1 MPTPPA
7 TPTSTHTAVP
17 IGGPRERYRRAARR
31 PHAVAREHAPDYTID
46 AAPVPGHTDGGDL
59 RLAIRHAAAAVERVR
74 VLAADRAV
82 TGNGELA
89 GLLELLATADT
100 CQAAVV
106 ELVDRIEAGS
116 LAERRAGLPLEG
128 LLALQSKATFGD
140 RRFLHTVRD
149 VLACMPNVR
158 AAFHA
163 GALGWGQVRAIVC
176 EAGPLTVALRAELDQ
191 RFADLD
197 EIRRLQADEL
207 VDHMRVA
214 AGRLREDL
222 EQARSV
228 RRVER
233 RYLHVQPDLEGG
245 VRGSFAF
252 PATDGALLREAL
264 EAAAAPPTGDRDV
277 TRDALDPDPADDTCS
292 DAGSAR
298 GDTDESS
305 AIGNPD
311 ATNGDGDVSDPLGEG
326 FDRPRG
332 RQLADA
338 FVKLAEVFLSGHRAD
353 GTMVRARPSMVVVT
367 DIQSLVGDSEA
378 ARRARLLW
386 RLPGAPPALTP
397 LALRRL
403 ADDCRLQFVLTDGHE
418 VLGISA
424 PTASI
429 PARLRQAVLARD
441 QGCRFPGCRMPA
453 AWTDLHN
460 VIPREHGGHTVV
472 HNLVAVCRRH
482 HTAVTEGRW
491 QLDMTRDGTVTVR
504 RGRRRATSDPPLRR
518 HPLTA

>member
-7 TPTSTHTAVP
+7 TSPSTCTAVP
-17 IGGPRERYRRAARR
+17 ATTSRAGYRATLRR
-31 PHAVAREHAPDYTID
+31 HHSVAREHAPDYTTD
-46 AAPVPGHTDGGDL
+46 AAPVPGHTDGDGGDL

-82 TGNGELA
+82 SGNGELA

-116 LAERRAGLPLEG
+116 LSERRAGLPLEG

-207 VDHMRVA
+207 VDHVRVA

-245 VRGSFAF
+245 VRGFAF
-252 PATDGALLREAL
+252 PATDGALIREAL

-277 TRDALDPDPADDTCS
+277 TRDALDPMPDDATDGAASGS
-292 DAGSAR
+292 DRAASR
-298 GDTDESS
+298 D
-305 AIGNPD
+305 GNAPD
-311 ATNGDGDVSDPLGEG
+311 AATGDGDVSDPLGEG

-353 GTMVRARPSMVVVT
+353 GTMVRARPSMTVVT
-367 DIQSLVGDSEA
+367 DIHALVGDTEQ

-403 ADDCRLQFVLTDGHE
+403 ADDCRMQFVLTDGHE

-453 AWTDLHN
+453 AWTDLHH

-472 HNLVAVCRRH
+472 HNLVALCRRH

-491 QLDMTRDGTVTVR
+491 QLDMTADGTVTVK

>member
-1 MPTPPA
+1 M
-7 TPTSTHTAVP
+7 
-17 IGGPRERYRRAARR
+17 
-31 PHAVAREHAPDYTID
+31 
-46 AAPVPGHTDGGDL
+46 
-59 RLAIRHAAAAVERVR
+59 AIRHAAAAVERVR

-116 LAERRAGLPLEG
+116 LSERRAGLPLEG

-149 VLACMPNVR
+149 VLACMPNVK

-163 GALGWGQVRAIVC
+163 GALGWGQVRAVVC

-197 EIRRLQADEL
+197 ELERLQADDL

-214 AGRLREDL
+214 ASRLREDL

-233 RYLHVQPDLEGG
+233 RYLHVQPDFEGG

-252 PATDGALLREAL
+252 PATDGALIREAL
-264 EAAAAPPTGDRDV
+264 EAAAGPPTGDRDV
-277 TRDALDPDPADDTCS
+277 TRDALDPVTDDATDAASRSGGTDGSCAGRPGEARPAGGTAETEADHH
-292 DAGSAR
+292 ASASGR
-298 GDTDESS
+298 
-305 AIGNPD
+305 AD

-338 FVKLAEVFLSGHRAD
+338 FVKLAEVFLSGRRAD
-353 GTMVRARPSMVVVT
+353 GTMVRARPSMMVVT

-424 PTASI
+424 PTTSI

-453 AWTDLHN
+453 AWTDLHH

-472 HNLVAVCRRH
+472 HNLVALCRRH

-491 QLDMTRDGTVTVR
+491 QLDMTADGTVTVR

-518 HPLTA
+518 QPVTA

>member
-7 TPTSTHTAVP
+7 TPPSTVSAVP
-17 IGGPRERYRRAARR
+17 ATAPRAGYR
-31 PHAVAREHAPDYTID
+31 AVRLHHNGAREHAPDYTTD

-59 RLAIRHAAAAVERVR
+59 RLAIRHAAAAMERVR

-82 TGNGELA
+82 SGNGELA

-106 ELVDRIEAGS
+106 ELVDRIEDGS

-149 VLACMPNVR
+149 VLACMPNVK

-197 EIRRLQADEL
+197 ELERLQADEL
-207 VDHMRVA
+207 VDHVRVA

-252 PATDGALLREAL
+252 PATEGALLREAL

-277 TRDALDPDPADDTCS
+277 TRDALDPDPDTVDD
-292 DAGSAR
+292 DG
-298 GDTDESS
+298 
-305 AIGNPD
+305 PD
-311 ATNGDGDVSDPLGEG
+311 VLGEG

-338 FVKLAEVFLSGHRAD
+338 FVKLAEVFLSGHRTD

-367 DIQSLVGDSEA
+367 DIQSLVGDSEQ

-403 ADDCRLQFVLTDGHE
+403 TDDCRMQFVLTDGHE

-424 PTASI
+424 PTTSI

-453 AWTDLHN
+453 AWTDLHH
-460 VIPREHGGHTVV
+460 VIPREHGGHTVL
-472 HNLVAVCRRH
+472 HNLVALCRRH

-491 QLDMTRDGTVTVR
+491 QLDMTVDGTVTVK
-504 RGRRRATSDPPLRR
+504 RGLRRATSDPPLRR
-518 HPLTA
+518 QPVTA